1 MQGKTKINH
10 NDNRDFVFLN
20 ERINYPNVR
29 VISEKGRQLGILSI
43 SKALQLAQKEGL
55 DLILVNSKSTPP
67 VCRILDYGKY
77 KFDQEKRA
85 RKARKKQ
92 HIVSIKEVKM
102 RYKIETHDYNVRL
115 NQALRFLEAGN
126 KVKATITFRGREI
139 QHLHLAIEL
148 LNKMSSDLKNIA
160 EVQQKPSREG
170 KSLSMLLVSRK
181 N

>member
-29 VISEKGRQLGILSI
+29 VISEKGKQLGILSI

-170 KSLSMLLVSRK
+170 KSLSMLLVSKK

>member
-77 KFDQEKRA
+77 KVDQEKRA

>member
-1 MQGKTKINH
+1 MQEKTKVNYS
-10 NDNRDFVFLN
+10 NDRDFVFLN

-29 VISEKGRQLGILSI
+29 VISEKGEQLGILSI
-43 SKALQLAQKEGL
+43 SEALQLARKESL
-55 DLILVNSKSTPP
+55 DLILVNSRSTPP

-77 KFDQEKRA
+77 KFDQDKRA

-92 HIVSIKEVKM
+92 HVVSIKEVKM

-115 NQALRFLEAGN
+115 NQVLRFLEAGN
-126 KVKATITFRGREI
+126 KVKATVTFRGREI
-139 QHLHLAIEL
+139 QHLHLAMEL

-170 KSLSMLLVSRK
+170 RNLSMLLVSKR

>member
-1 MQGKTKINH
+1 MQEKTKINR
-10 NDNRDFVFLN
+10 NDNRNFVFLN
-20 ERINYPNVR
+20 EKINYPNVR
-29 VISEKGRQLGILSI
+29 VISEKGKQLGVLSI
-43 SKALQLAQKEGL
+43 SKALQLAQEEGL
-55 DLILVNSKSTPP
+55 DLILVNSRSTPP

-92 HIVSIKEVKM
+92 HVVNIKEIKM
-102 RYKIETHDYNVRL
+102 RYKIEAHDYNVRL
-115 NQALRFLEAGN
+115 NQVLRFLEAGN

-148 LNKMSSDLKNIA
+148 LNKMSSDLKSIA
-160 EVQQKPSREG
+160 EVQQKPSRDG
-170 KSLSMLLVSRK
+170 KNLSMLLVSKK